1 MITGTSFALGLLI
14 GFLWAFFTA
23 ILFTEPAKFNDG
35 KQSQIN
41 DNIKHGVMTQSGEW
55 LPEFKLAVEIKE
67 GE

>member
-1 MITGTSFALGLLI
+1 MRILI
-14 GFLWAFFTA
+14 LIIIVVVSLVLVGFLAGQH
-23 ILFTEPAKFNDG
+23 LQVK
-35 KQSQIN
+35 